1 MKLKKSNERLLEE
14 VKLKRD
20 NLDLSKIDNSS
31 FDDTQ
36 REISGLYEKI
46 LFEMNEKNKEIVQ
59 LDSNYRD
66 LLANLSHDLR
76 TPLTSIIGY
85 LSLIDEEN
93 EDNKRYLDISLVK
106 ANQLKDLIEK
116 FYEYSLVSSGAYSS
130 DFEKLR
136 LNEVLNESL
145 INYYDIFSEANKSI
159 AVDVSDEDEIIYS
172 SRKLLDIIFNN
183 LLDNMYKYSL
193 GNNEVKIENSHGLN
207 IIFSNDT
214 DLEDGEYSY
223 LLDRMKVIDK
233 SRKST
238 GLGLSIVKEALD
250 KLRWNYEIFVKD
262 GRYIFKISIKN

>member
-20 NLDLSKIDNSS
+20 NLDLSRIDNSS

-36 REISGLYEKI
+36 REISELYEKI
-46 LFEMNEKNKEIVQ
+46 LFEINEKNKEIVQ

-85 LSLIDEEN
+85 LDLVETDN
-93 EDNKRYLDISLVK
+93 EDNSRYLNISLVK

-116 FYEYSLVSSGAYSS
+116 FYEYSLISSGSYGSE
-130 DFEKLR
+130 FEKLK
-136 LNEVLNESL
+136 LKQVLNTSL
-145 INYYDIFSEANKSI
+145 INYYDVFNDAGKSI
-159 AVDVSDEDEIIYS
+159 SLEDSNRDYEIYS
-172 SRKLLDIIFNN
+172 SKKLLSIVFNN

-193 GNNEVKIENSHGLN
+193 GDNRIEIKNKDSLK

-214 DLEDGEYSY
+214 DLEDGNYLY
-223 LLDRMKVIDK
+223 LLDRMRVIDN

-250 KLRWNYEIFVKD
+250 KLKYDYDIIVKD
-262 GRYIFKISIKN
+262 NKFIFTIIIR